1 MKEPKGTFMLNNK
14 KDKVTIS
21 VVAIILIAI
30 IGMWGLDF
38 SSEYLTVTEVTQN
51 VTAYIDQPV
60 YITGNVKQGTL
71 NVGTQETGFILTDGN
86 ADLEVL
92 YRGDRP
98 DGLGDGEK
106 VSVRGILVSENKV
119 EANFLVMGCPS
130 KYGV

>member
-1 MKEPKGTFMLNNK
+1 MRK

-71 NVGTQETGFILTDGN
+71 NIGTEETGFILTDGN
-86 ADLEVL
+86 ADIEVL

-106 VSVRGILVSENKV
+106 VSVRGILVSGNKV

>member
-1 MKEPKGTFMLNNK
+1 MRK

-98 DGLGDGEK
+98 DGLGEGEK
-106 VSVRGILVSENKV
+106 VSVRGILVSKNKV

>member
-1 MKEPKGTFMLNNK
+1 MRK

-71 NVGTQETGFILTDGN
+71 NIGAEETGFILRDGN

>member
-1 MKEPKGTFMLNNK
+1 MRK

-21 VVAIILIAI
+21 VVAIILICI

-38 SSEYLTVTEVTQN
+38 SSEYLTVTEVTEH
-51 VTAYIDQPV
+51 TSDYIDQPV

-71 NVGTQETGFILTDGN
+71 SIGTEETGFILTDDN
-86 ADLEVL
+86 ADIEVL

-98 DGLGDGEK
+98 DGLGEGEK
-106 VSVRGILVSENKV
+106 VSVKGILVSGNKV

-130 KYGV
+130 KYGI

>member
-1 MKEPKGTFMLNNK
+1 MRK

-71 NVGTQETGFILTDGN
+71 NIGAEETGFILTDGN

>member
-1 MKEPKGTFMLNNK
+1 MRK

-21 VVAIILIAI
+21 VVSIILIAI

-71 NVGTQETGFILTDGN
+71 NIGAEETGFILTDGN

-130 KYGV
+130 KYGI

>member
-1 MKEPKGTFMLNNK
+1 MRK

-71 NVGTQETGFILTDGN
+71 NIGTEETGFILTDGN
-86 ADLEVL
+86 ADIGVL

-106 VSVRGILVSENKV
+106 VSVRGILVSGNKV

>member
-1 MKEPKGTFMLNNK
+1 MRK

-21 VVAIILIAI
+21 FVAIILIAI

-71 NVGTQETGFILTDGN
+71 NIGAEETGFILTDGN

>member
-1 MKEPKGTFMLNNK
+1 MRK

-71 NVGTQETGFILTDGN
+71 NIGTEETGFILTDGN

>member
-1 MKEPKGTFMLNNK
+1 MRK

-38 SSEYLTVTEVTQN
+38 SSEYLTVSEVTQN

-71 NVGTQETGFILTDGN
+71 NIGSQETGFILTDGN

>member
-1 MKEPKGTFMLNNK
+1 MRK

-71 NVGTQETGFILTDGN
+71 NIGAEETGFILTDGN

-106 VSVRGILVSENKV
+106 VSVRGILVSEKKV

>member
-1 MKEPKGTFMLNNK
+1 MRK

-21 VVAIILIAI
+21 VVSIILIAI

-38 SSEYLTVTEVTQN
+38 SSEYLTVTEVTSN
-51 VTAYIDQPV
+51 ASAYIDQPV
-60 YITGNVKQGTL
+60 YVTGNVKQGTL
-71 NVGTQETGFILTDGN
+71 SISAEETGFILTDDN
-86 ADLEVL
+86 TNIEVL

-98 DGLGDGEK
+98 DGLSEGEK
-106 VSVRGILVSENKV
+106 VSVKGILVSENKV

>member
-1 MKEPKGTFMLNNK
+1 MRK

-71 NVGTQETGFILTDGN
+71 NIGTQETGFILTDGN
-86 ADLEVL
+86 ADIEVL

-106 VSVRGILVSENKV
+106 VSVRGILVSGNKV

-130 KYGV
+130 KYGI

>member
-1 MKEPKGTFMLNNK
+1 MRK

>member
-1 MKEPKGTFMLNNK
+1 MRK

-71 NVGTQETGFILTDGN
+71 DIGAQETGFILTDGN

>member
-1 MKEPKGTFMLNNK
+1 MRK

-21 VVAIILIAI
+21 VVSIILIAI

-38 SSEYLTVTEVTQN
+38 SSEYLTVTEVTSN

-71 NVGTQETGFILTDGN
+71 NIGAEETGFILTDGN

>member
-1 MKEPKGTFMLNNK
+1 MRK

-51 VTAYIDQPV
+51 ASAYIDQPV

-71 NVGTQETGFILTDGN
+71 NIGAEETGFILTDGN

>member
-1 MKEPKGTFMLNNK
+1 MRK

-21 VVAIILIAI
+21 VVSIILIAI
-30 IGMWGLDF
+30 VGMWGLDF

-71 NVGTQETGFILTDGN
+71 NIGSQETGFILTDGN
-86 ADLEVL
+86 ADIEVL

-98 DGLGDGEK
+98 DGMGDGEK
-106 VSVRGILVSENKV
+106 VSVRGILVSGNKV

>member
-1 MKEPKGTFMLNNK
+1 MRK

-21 VVAIILIAI
+21 VVSIILIAI

-38 SSEYLTVTEVTQN
+38 SSEYLTVTEVTSN

-71 NVGTQETGFILTDGN
+71 NIGTEETGFILTDGN

>member
-1 MKEPKGTFMLNNK
+1 MRK

-21 VVAIILIAI
+21 VVSIILIAI

-71 NVGTQETGFILTDGN
+71 NIGTEETGFILTDGN

-106 VSVRGILVSENKV
+106 VSVRGILVSGNIV

>member
-1 MKEPKGTFMLNNK
+1 MRK

-21 VVAIILIAI
+21 VVSIILIAI

-51 VTAYIDQPV
+51 ASAYIDQPV
-60 YITGNVKQGTL
+60 YVTGNVKEGTL
-71 NVGTQETGFILTDGN
+71 SIGTEETGFILTDDN
-86 ADLEVL
+86 ANIEVL

-98 DGLGDGEK
+98 DGLGEGEK
-106 VSVRGILVSENKV
+106 VSVKGILVSENKV